1 MQIREEE
8 VLHSSVLESGW
19 GLNSD
24 ISENGELYLDDGF
37 WKLRLRGVADM
48 SDFPEKSPR
57 SIGNTER
64 GPIWVGTATGPKGLT
79 KSEAREMINTILLSQ
94 LKRQSILER
103 SYMTVAQFAEH
114 KFIPEFV
121 ESKTFFGRIHY
132 QSMLKYIVNPSEVD
146 RIFQAYTVP
155 RRTRLR
161 SIADWPYLGHLPL
174 REVRPETVQN
184 LTSFVLKEGY
194 STQTVTHIRNVISTM
209 FTHAAKEMCFGGEN
223 PARPVQLPKVNRL
236 QQPILS
242 RTEMVRLIK
251 VMGYPEREMAL
262 IAIATGMTVTEICGL
277 QWKRVNLSDKETL
290 TSDDE
295 VVPPRTITV
304 REEWVRGQLI
314 DVAKKRQ
321 SNYTIPGPLFPVLR
335 KLIGRGEFTGP
346 DDFVLASRVGHPIN
360 PANVLA
366 RKLKPIGRE
375 MKIPWLSWQHVR
387 RFHRDFRAE
396 FGISFEDQMA
406 GLVHAVSSHEL
417 ESAAEWFSIV
427 ETELPY

>member
-1 MQIREEE
+1 MRIREEQIFQ
-8 VLHSSVLESGW
+8 SSALESGW
-19 GLNSD
+19 VLNPD
-24 ISENGELYLDDGF
+24 ISDSGELYLDDGF
-37 WKLRLRGVADM
+37 WKLRTRDVADK
-48 SDFPEKSPR
+48 SDFPER
-57 SIGNTER
+57 SARSMGSTER
-64 GPIWVGTATGPKGLT
+64 DPMWVGIATGPKALT
-79 KSEAREMINTILLSQ
+79 KSEAREMINAILLSQ
-94 LKRQSILER
+94 LRRQTILQR

-132 QSMLKYIVNPSEVD
+132 HSILKYIVNPEDVD

-161 SIADWPYLGHLPL
+161 PIADWPYLGHLPL
-174 REVRPETVQN
+174 REVQPETVRN

-194 STQTVTHIRNVISTM
+194 STQTVAHIRNVISTM

-242 RTEMVRLIK
+242 RTDMVRLIK

-262 IAIATGMTVTEICGL
+262 IAIVTGMTVAEICGL
-277 QWKRVNLSDKETL
+277 RWKRVNLSDEETL
-290 TSDDE
+290 TSNDE

-321 SNYTIPGPLFPVLR
+321 SNYTIPGSLLPFLR
-335 KLIGRGEFTGP
+335 RLIGRGEFAAP
-346 DDFVLASRVGHPIN
+346 DDFVLASRLGSPIN
-360 PANVLA
+360 PSNVLA
-366 RKLKPIGRE
+366 RKLKPIGKE
-375 MKIPWLSWQHVR
+375 LKIPWLSWQHLR
-387 RFHRDFRAE
+387 RFHRDFLAE
-396 FGISFEDQMA
+396 FGIGFQDQMA
-406 GLVHAVSSHEL
+406 GLVHAVSSSEL
-417 ESAAEWFSIV
+417 DNAAEWRSLV
-427 ETELPY
+427 EMELPY